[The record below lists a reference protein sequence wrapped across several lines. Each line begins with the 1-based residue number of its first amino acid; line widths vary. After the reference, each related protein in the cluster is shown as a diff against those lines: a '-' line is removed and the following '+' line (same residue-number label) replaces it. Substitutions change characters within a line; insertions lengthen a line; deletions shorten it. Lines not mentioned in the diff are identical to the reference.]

1 MLDKLD
7 YLLQHFHIDIH
18 QIINNSDN
26 TFDDIKNEGYIVLH
40 EHYDEIEKDNKVF
53 INELRKRCLK
63 FNKYNRRIDTKAKW
77 EEFNNLK
84 ENLRNEVNLYSQI
97 DEDTLA
103 RFAVATGSAL
113 AIGKGELLLQK
124 YMPLMNTLGIIDAN
138 GDVDIDALYKAS
150 KEGLEATG
158 GKTTGKRTYF

>member
-1 MLDKLD
+1 MLNKLD
-7 YLLQHFHIDIH
+7 YLLQHFHINIH

-40 EHYDEIEKDNKVF
+40 EHYNEIEKDNKVF

-77 EEFNNLK
+77 EEFNNLE

-97 DEDTLA
+97 DEDTLCSIA
-103 RFAVATGSAL
+103 DIENIVGKSNLEFLIYYYNYGYAKTAL
-113 AIGKGELLLQK
+113 QYNLSPDTTRKRASLLIK
-124 YMPLMNTLGIIDAN
+124 
-138 GDVDIDALYKAS
+138 K
-150 KEGLEATG
+150 
-158 GKTTGKRTYF
+158 